1 MASRSSIV
9 VTLALLITG
18 AGLREAAAKGSKQT
32 PAKKPATAV
41 ADAGVEPTSAPEAAP
56 AAADVW
62 DFDKVDA
69 PMSAHGEFKDQL
81 QKQLLEQMGAKLDGS
96 ARLQASAHP
105 NGAGGVT
112 LTLTRGTAGS
122 CELYATRVGEWLKF
136 DDCRCSFPLF
146 EGEMRTTATCR
157 RITGRAHRVKD
168 AVLVEAMSPDCTAIM
183 SGFTVE
189 ATAKVEP
196 VVEKR

>member
-18 AGLREAAAKGSKQT
+18 AGLREAAAKGT
-32 PAKKPATAV
+32 AKKPAA
-41 ADAGVEPTSAPEAAP
+41 AKDAGTEPAKAPEPAP
-56 AAADVW
+56 AAEPADAW
-62 DFDKVDA
+62 DFDKMDA

-168 AVLVEAMSPDCTAIM
+168 AVLVEAMSPDCTAVM

>member
-9 VTLALLITG
+9 VTLALLTTA
-18 AGLREAAAKGSKQT
+18 AGLRDAAAKGTTS
-32 PAKKPATAV
+32 AKKPAPPK
-41 ADAGVEPTSAPEAAP
+41 DAGTPPPSTPEPAAAP
-56 AAADVW
+56 ADAW

-69 PMSAHGEFKDQL
+69 PMSAHGEFKDPL
-81 QKQLLEQMGAKLDGS
+81 QKQLLEQMGARLDGS

-105 NGAGGVT
+105 NSAGGVT
-112 LTLTRGTAGS
+112 LTLARGDAGS
-122 CELYATRVGEWLKF
+122 CDLYATRVGEWLKF

-146 EGEMRTTATCR
+146 EGQMRTTATCR

-168 AVLVEAMSPDCTAIM
+168 AVLIEAMSPDCTAEM

-189 ATAKVEP
+189 ATAKVDP

>member
-9 VTLALLITG
+9 VTLALLITA
-18 AGLREAAAKGSKQT
+18 AGLREAAAKGTS
-32 PAKKPATAV
+32 AKKPAA
-41 ADAGVEPTSAPEAAP
+41 AKDAGTAAPSTPEPAP
-56 AAADVW
+56 AAAPADAW

-69 PMSAHGEFKDQL
+69 PMSAHGEIKDAMQR
-81 QKQLLEQMGAKLDGS
+81 QILEQMGVKLDGS
-96 ARLQASAHP
+96 ARLVASAHP

-112 LTLTRGTAGS
+112 LTLARGDAGS

-136 DDCRCSFPLF
+136 DDSRCSFPLF
-146 EGEMRTTATCR
+146 DGEMRTTATCR
-157 RITGRAHRVKD
+157 RIVGRAHRVKD
-168 AVLVEAMSPDCTAIM
+168 AVLIEAMSPDCTAAM

-189 ATAKVEP
+189 ATAKVDP